1 MSRKKKAQSK
11 NARTRTTKKH
21 PDTESPQRKSAKK
34 TTAKGATK
42 KAAQKKR
49 TSRVHA
55 TEASV
60 SGYPTKQSFVKV
72 AKSKSQKTPRTWVVI
87 YRLVDGPAVPGAAAG
102 RAQRRGGSSR
112 SPAS

>member
-1 MSRKKKAQSK
+1 MAKKKKSQSK

-21 PDTESPQRKSAKK
+21 PDTESPQRKSVKK

-42 KAAQKKR
+42 KAARKKR
-49 TSRVHA
+49 TSSAHA

-72 AKSKSQKTPRTWVVI
+72 AKSKSKKKPRTWVMI
-87 YRLVDGPAVPGAAAG
+87 YRLVDGPAV
-102 RAQRRGGSSR
+102 SSKKGTKD
-112 SPAS
+112 SSM